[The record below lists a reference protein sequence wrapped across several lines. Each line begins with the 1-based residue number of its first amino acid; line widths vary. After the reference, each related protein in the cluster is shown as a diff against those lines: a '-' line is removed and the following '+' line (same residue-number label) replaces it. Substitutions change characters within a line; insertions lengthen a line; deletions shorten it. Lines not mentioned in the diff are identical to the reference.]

1 MIKEDEL
8 RAEITKLLDAH
19 NSNEIDSRDEW
30 YREMVYFRDAVVKKL
45 NIHIVSNSV
54 KCGNCDVEIKQ
65 GEVSYCEECYERAVK
80 W

>member
-1 MIKEDEL
+1 
-8 RAEITKLLDAH
+8 LDAH

-65 GEVSYCEECYERAVK
+65 G
-80 W
+80 

>member
-54 KCGNCDVEIKQ
+54 TCENCDEPTS
-65 GEVSYCEECYERAVK
+65 EWYCSKCYEDAADSLPY
-80 W
+80 